1 MKQAP
6 CSPTRLKGQNREPNA
21 SLRRQDEINPAIEHG
36 RGDKKTA
43 SFVVLRATNS
53 AFNPATMNSLSAS
66 TSKKLENKDKRF
78 VALMRP
84 EDIRESV
91 LTTLDIA
98 VTVDELR
105 RPTSMLVEQL
115 YTAFLQEIFDVDFD
129 DYMVNMQGQPY
140 FSAVSVRWGGGGWRW
155 N

>member
-1 MKQAP
+1 
-6 CSPTRLKGQNREPNA
+6 
-21 SLRRQDEINPAIEHG
+21 
-36 RGDKKTA
+36 
-43 SFVVLRATNS
+43 
-53 AFNPATMNSLSAS
+53 MNSLSAS
-66 TSKKLENKDKRF
+66 TSKRLENKDKRF

-140 FSAVSVRWGGGGWRW
+140 FSAVSVRWGGGGWKW

>member
-1 MKQAP
+1 MSGLATGP
-6 CSPTRLKGQNREPNA
+6 SN
-21 SLRRQDEINPAIEHG
+21 NPE
-36 RGDKKTA
+36 K
-43 SFVVLRATNS
+43 
-53 AFNPATMNSLSAS
+53 
-66 TSKKLENKDKRF
+66 KDKRF

-105 RPTSMLVEQL
+105 RPTAALVERL

-129 DYMVNMQGQPY
+129 EYMVNMHGQPY
-140 FSAVSVRWGGGGWRW
+140 FSAVSVSSVSVVEGELTRLFPDRPTRRRSV
-155 N
+155 

>member
-1 MKQAP
+1 MSGFSTGSSK
-6 CSPTRLKGQNREPNA
+6 
-21 SLRRQDEINPAIEHG
+21 NPE
-36 RGDKKTA
+36 K
-43 SFVVLRATNS
+43 
-53 AFNPATMNSLSAS
+53 
-66 TSKKLENKDKRF
+66 KDKRF

-105 RPTSMLVEQL
+105 RPTSGLVEQL

-140 FSAVSVRWGGGGWRW
+140 FSTVSASSVPWLKA

>member
-1 MKQAP
+1 MFAGN
-6 CSPTRLKGQNREPNA
+6 LKATVNCNVKSIPSKR
-21 SLRRQDEINPAIEHG
+21 G
-36 RGDKKTA
+36 RGPTTDVPLLSTLK
-43 SFVVLRATNS
+43 LR
-53 AFNPATMNSLSAS
+53 FNPATMSGLSTIS
-66 TSKKLENKDKRF
+66 SKNAEKKDKRF

-105 RPTSMLVEQL
+105 RPTPALVEQL

-129 DYMVNMQGQPY
+129 EYMVNMQAQPY
-140 FSAVSVRWGGGGWRW
+140 FSAVSVS
-155 N
+155 